1 MEKRSVS
8 VKFRISESELNMIQ
22 DKMQEYGTTNMSA
35 YLRKMAIDGYVV
47 KIELPELKEM
57 TRLLGIYSNNLNQIA
72 KRINATGNLY
82 AEDIGEIRQSQDK
95 IWTAAE
101 TVVRSLGK
109 IK

>member
-47 KIELPELKEM
+47 KIEMPELKEM